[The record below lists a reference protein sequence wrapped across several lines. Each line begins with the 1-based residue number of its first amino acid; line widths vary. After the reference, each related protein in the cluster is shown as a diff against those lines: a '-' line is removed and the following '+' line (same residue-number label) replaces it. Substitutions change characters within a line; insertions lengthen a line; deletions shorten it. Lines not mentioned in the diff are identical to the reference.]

1 MKRTKLTR
9 IILLMVVVITA
20 LGAGYVYKEY
30 NRKRPSATDTS
41 PDFSQAPG
49 ELAKSFASDIA
60 AANAKYLNKIIA
72 INAAVD
78 RTEVDDNGMYT
89 IIFKDSS
96 TNTSVRCLMDSAEN
110 SKAAL
115 IRPAQQVQVKG
126 TCTGY
131 NPDDMGLGADII
143 LQRTVIYQP

>member
-9 IILLMVVVITA
+9 IILLVVVVVTA

-30 NRKRPSATDTS
+30 NRKRPNAAEINA
-41 PDFSQAPG
+41 DFSLAPG
-49 ELAKSFASDIA
+49 ELAKSFASDIN

-72 INAAVD
+72 INSVVD
-78 RTEVDDNGMYT
+78 RTEKDENGLYT

-96 TNTSVRCLMDSAEN
+96 TNTSIRCLMDSAEN
-110 SKAAL
+110 SKAAV
-115 IRPAQQVQVKG
+115 IRPAMQIQVKG
-126 TCTGY
+126 FCTGY

-143 LQRTVIYQP
+143 LQRTVIHQP